1 MIKNSMG
8 FKDLGLK
15 HTSENIFIRTLK
27 ESDLDENFQLLK
39 KWNIAE
45 EIQDRI
51 SDAEVKKMIPEI
63 TSVSFF

>member
-1 MIKNSMG
+1 MG